1 MYDKNKAFCDQTI
14 AMLNRFRDKIQD
26 KIEAFCDQQIAL
38 LKDSI
43 VAFHDSILNPLS
55 ATKAL
60 SPSPS
65 YDGDGLVLAPP
76 EHWTSVAGSSK
87 LSLVEV
93 PRDAGVFDV
102 LKELLN
108 GTGIGDGGRDQQ
120 QPGSYSSL
128 ELAAAWRVENHDLH
142 CAYKVAQRKVLSF
155 AAKVAVRGDTK
166 VRIRKELYRS
176 ASKLPGDLETGCNEV
191 RLLHGTKPDLV
202 WQIVQQGMN
211 ERFAGASA
219 GTKFGDGSYFSDDA
233 GKIDQY
239 VVKDERYDAA
249 LPLHQQLY
257 FDSSSR
263 HPGSVFYA
271 FVFRV
276 TLGHSVRYDKREGEC
291 FNAHSK
297 RRELKNIPTTGTP
310 YHSLVATDIYSPQ
323 FRGIPLAQQIRHRYN
338 EYVIFHSDQ
347 TYPEYVLAYQRR

>member
-1 MYDKNKAFCDQTI
+1 MEEQAQRLSDVCPDVSAGFSDII
-14 AMLNRFRDKIQD
+14 AMGLQKKILQRYGNAADMKRDLEEHQKSRAQR
-26 KIEAFCDQQIAL
+26 
-38 LKDSI
+38 
-43 VAFHDSILNPLS
+43 V
-55 ATKAL
+55 
-60 SPSPS
+60 
-65 YDGDGLVLAPP
+65 VLAPP
-76 EHWTSVAGSSK
+76 EHWTSFAGSTSK

-120 QPGSYSSL
+120 QPGSYSRL
-128 ELAAAWRVENHDLH
+128 ELAAAWRVENHDLY

-166 VRIRKELYRS
+166 VRIRNELYGS

-202 WQIVQQGMN
+202 WPIVQQGMN

-219 GTKFGDGSYFSDDA
+219 GTRFGDGSYFSDDA

-239 VVKDERYDAA
+239 VVKDERYNSA

-257 FDSSSR
+257 IDSSSR

-276 TLGHSVRYDKREGEC
+276 TLGHSVQYDKREEKC
-291 FNAHSK
+291 FNVNSQ
-297 RRELKNIPTTGTP
+297 RRELENIPNTETP
-310 YHSLVATDIYSPQ
+310 YHSLVATGIY
-323 FRGIPLAQQIRHRYN
+323 RYN